1 MKFNLTLPYLT
12 EGPDRNVPLRKS
24 GGRARGSPER
34 MTTLARPSVSLGTFV
49 CYGCRL
55 PRLDSVPRMS
65 EGRSNRSEGQSKCQ
79 RPQGFGGFHFGTTF
93 RFPSIPS
100 VNPSAST
107 ITIPPSPAPPGP
119 YYFHHISRLQK
130 FPLPSLPYLSDERA
144 SMPCSPSSGDHN
156 SEGSAALL
164 FLGSA
169 SFNVTYCNLFFT
181 DAPFSCIY
189 APV

>member
-1 MKFNLTLPYLT
+1 
-12 EGPDRNVPLRKS
+12 
-24 GGRARGSPER
+24 

-130 FPLPSLPYLSDERA
+130 FSLPSLPYLSDERA
-144 SMPCSPSSGDHN
+144 SMLCSPSQGGNSDHGRDEADVVLTPGL
-156 SEGSAALL
+156 SLEE
-164 FLGSA
+164 
-169 SFNVTYCNLFFT
+169 T
-181 DAPFSCIY
+181 DARLRNGHDKSMWNIPLSVTVTVAPHHSVWPSCHCQIILMNMLF
-189 APV
+189 AMQ